1 MLSYAFEMNLYGR
14 TVANLTNVH
23 RGGTVQLH
31 CVLHKKS
38 TFLVRVIAVLHRYI
52 YICHNTIYSNDVY
65 FNSLYCHNTMRHL
78 AVTTSYTQP

>member
-52 YICHNTIYSNDVY
+52 YIY
-65 FNSLYCHNTMRHL
+65 
-78 AVTTSYTQP
+78 VTTQYIATTCILIPYTVTTQCDV